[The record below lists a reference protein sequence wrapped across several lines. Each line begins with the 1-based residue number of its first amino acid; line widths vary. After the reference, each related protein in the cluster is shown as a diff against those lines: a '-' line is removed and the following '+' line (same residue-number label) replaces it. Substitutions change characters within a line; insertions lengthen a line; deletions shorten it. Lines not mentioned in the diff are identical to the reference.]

1 VARAT
6 GSWHRGGGFLR
17 ETKEF
22 QKPTIASQSWV
33 FRFLQGQQI
42 LKEFM
47 RRSKVTTW
55 FEPETRFEVAP
66 VPAVPFRGTQETE
79 LDRLKARLLRQWLDQ
94 APDMQLYAALR
105 RAANEAAALAWFTP
119 FPLLFF
125 PALLEEKAR
134 AALRQGARQRCVR
147 NRSETLLE
155 EVVDNVE
162 VMA

>member
-1 VARAT
+1 
-6 GSWHRGGGFLR
+6 
-17 ETKEF
+17 
-22 QKPTIASQSWV
+22 
-33 FRFLQGQQI
+33 
-42 LKEFM
+42 
-47 RRSKVTTW
+47 
-55 FEPETRFEVAP
+55 
-66 VPAVPFRGTQETE
+66 
-79 LDRLKARLLRQWLDQ
+79 
-94 APDMQLYAALR
+94 MQLYAALR